1 MKTRTMLAVA
11 MALGAATPAA
21 AMPGFVTGEG
31 TGTIFL
37 ELNADPALDIA
48 LTLPDYSI
56 SYSSFGSYHEDG
68 FDTSFINDFN
78 SIVLGFDL
86 YAYAFSAPFVP
97 TLHSEV
103 NGSGYFADGIIATIS
118 NPTATLQQVQAHIE
132 TSLSL
137 SLNAEQPL
145 DLTSGSVSYTVL
157 GSGAGNTP
165 LSISFADG
173 FAPATGNRSLY
184 HSTSDNFLFDLA
196 PGEIY
201 SFRIEDFGT
210 SYFLR
215 AQAVPEPA
223 TWAMM
228 IAGFLMV
235 GAAMRKSRRGAVA
248 IASRAHGLT
257 ALPPPIA

>member
-1 MKTRTMLAVA
+1 MKARTMLAAA
-11 MALGAATPAA
+11 MTLGVATPAA
-21 AMPGFVTGEG
+21 ATPGFVTGEG

-48 LTLPDYSI
+48 LTLPNYSI

-78 SIVLGFDL
+78 SVVLGFDL

-103 NGSGYFADGIIATIS
+103 NGSGYFVNGIFATIN
-118 NPTATLQQVQAHIE
+118 NPTAMVQRVNAIINASMSLQLVG
-132 TSLSL
+132 
-137 SLNAEQPL
+137 EQPK
-145 DLTSGSVSYTVL
+145 DLTYGSIGYTIWGNGQD
-157 GSGAGNTP
+157 GSP
-165 LSISFADG
+165 LSFSYANSLPPSVTGGNLTHNSSNSFG
-173 FAPATGNRSLY
+173 
-184 HSTSDNFLFDLA
+184 FDLA
-196 PGEIY
+196 PGASY
-201 SFRIEDFGT
+201 SFGIQDFGA

-235 GAAMRKSRRGAVA
+235 GGAMRKSRR
-248 IASRAHGLT
+248 RLT
-257 ALPPPIA
+257 TTSTMVSPALS

>member
-1 MKTRTMLAVA
+1 MKARTMLAAA
-11 MALGAATPAA
+11 MTLGLATPAA
-21 AMPGFVTGEG
+21 ATPGFVTGEG

-48 LTLPDYSI
+48 LTLPNYSI
-56 SYSSFGSYHEDG
+56 NYSSFGSYHEDG

-78 SIVLGFDL
+78 SVVLGFDL

-97 TLHSEV
+97 VLHSEV
-103 NGSGYFADGIIATIS
+103 NGSGYFQNGIFATIS
-118 NPTATLQQVQAHIE
+118 NPTATLQQVQAYIG
-132 TSLSL
+132 TTLSL

-145 DLTSGSVSYTVL
+145 DLTSGSVSYNIF
-157 GSGAGNTP
+157 GSGAGNTR
-165 LSISFADG
+165 LSMSFANG

-184 HSTSDNFLFDLA
+184 HSASDNFLFDLA
-196 PGEIY
+196 PGASY
-201 SFRIEDFGT
+201 SFRIEDFGA

-228 IAGFLMV
+228 IMGFLMV
-235 GAAMRKSRRGAVA
+235 GGAMRKSRRDAA
-248 IASRAHGLT
+248 IARCEKVGTGFSQ
-257 ALPPPIA
+257 